1 VIAPVVLALAKVQRI
16 AAQAVDDAES
26 GDAGAGEAMYK
37 WMIRHV
43 DALAEC
49 LAVDPLVVRDIYLC
63 YSRDGLPRAFLDLVT
78 SKATRERVRDARR
91 AAESSEADD
100 AAAWLASGAVRLD
113 AHTWSVDPAALV
125 ELARAL
131 PRTATIAVTF
141 ADRDVFVSVATVRDA
156 AKVTPEDGWTCDV
169 RIAGAH
175 AALEIRCGGA
185 RGYRLNASRLASTK
199 HAEIVRAG
207 GRVVSLPA
215 AMPRE
220 SGPMLPPD
228 EEHTRIYVRSEA
240 A

>member
-1 VIAPVVLALAKVQRI
+1 
-16 AAQAVDDAES
+16 
-26 GDAGAGEAMYK
+26 
-37 WMIRHV
+37 
-43 DALAEC
+43 
-49 LAVDPLVVRDIYLC
+49 
-63 YSRDGLPRAFLDLVT
+63 DGLPRAFLDLVT

-175 AALEIRCGGA
+175 AAFEIRCGG
-185 RGYRLNASRLASTK
+185 
-199 HAEIVRAG
+199 
-207 GRVVSLPA
+207 
-215 AMPRE
+215 
-220 SGPMLPPD
+220 
-228 EEHTRIYVRSEA
+228 
-240 A
+240 